1 MNLEVASGKIRFISA
16 DLIVTFIL
24 MHLFRPGLYI
34 EKLGRKHWFRKQNP
48 GKCSVTRIWQSY
60 VLDGLV

>member
-34 EKLGRKHWFRKQNP
+34 EKLGRQHWFRKQTP

>member
-1 MNLEVASGKIRFISA
+1 MNLEVASGKILFISA

-34 EKLGRKHWFRKQNP
+34 EKLRRQHWFRKQNP
-48 GKCSVTRIWQSY
+48 AKCSVTRIW
-60 VLDGLV
+60 